1 MNKNMVFSVANN
13 RVSNK
18 LKVFFCVLL
27 MALALSGAEAQ
38 SNTRGSGE
46 TDASFVGNLL
56 QGLEGI
62 I

>member
-1 MNKNMVFSVANN
+1 MVFRVSNN

-18 LKVFFCVLL
+18 LKVFLCVLL
-27 MALALSGAEAQ
+27 MAIALSGTEAQ
-38 SNTRGSGE
+38 SSTKGSSE
-46 TDASFVGNLL
+46 IDASFMGNLL